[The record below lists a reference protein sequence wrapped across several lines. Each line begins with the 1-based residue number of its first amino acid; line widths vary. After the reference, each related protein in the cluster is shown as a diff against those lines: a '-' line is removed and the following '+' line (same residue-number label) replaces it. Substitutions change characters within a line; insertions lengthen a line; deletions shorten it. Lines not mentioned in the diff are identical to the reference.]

1 MNCWEAASKMFTISE
16 RIKELAIKKG
26 RVSKPNESKKLDNQI
41 DDLDRK
47 FLLLKHSLEA
57 IKYTELR

>member
-1 MNCWEAASKMFTISE
+1 MNCWEAASKMFNISE

-26 RVSKPNESKKLDNQI
+26 KVNNPNESKKLDIQI
-41 DDLDRK
+41 DDLVRK

>member
-1 MNCWEAASKMFTISE
+1 MFNISE

-26 RVSKPNESKKLDNQI
+26 RVSNPNESKKLDNQI

-57 IKYTELR
+57 IKYSELR

>member
-1 MNCWEAASKMFTISE
+1 MNCWEAASKMFNISE

-26 RVSKPNESKKLDNQI
+26 RVNNPNESKKLDNQI

-57 IKYTELR
+57 IKFTELR